1 MDDSVTKYLLSNL
14 IKENDFYK
22 ENLLSTPMVVVYKD
36 GKYVSGTVGYQQ
48 VETYAKFIEDAGMKK
63 N

>member
-1 MDDSVTKYLLSNL
+1 
-14 IKENDFYK
+14 
-22 ENLLSTPMVVVYKD
+22 MVVVYKD